1 MEEKY
6 TWIEPWSL
14 TFTLLSYFIFL
25 EFRVTPSSV
34 HGNLGLT
41 EVHGNLDPV
50 QAVVCEG
57 IFTFILVCSIYG
69 CTDSNRPMFGSPAV
83 GIGLTI
89 AVVHLAAVSRHRCTL
104 KRHPPPQWTCIYL
117 GITSFLGL
125 AINNNNNINN
135 PEMSTKVG
143 YMCLSRVC
151 YITCWF
157 IECIQLYQCQVM
169 YVQINS
175 IYVMPAA
182 LW

>member
-14 TFTLLSYFIFL
+14 TFTLLSYLFFL

-89 AVVHLAAVSRHRCTL
+89 AVVHLAAVSRHRCAL
-104 KRHPPPQWTCIYL
+104 KRHPPRPLHPHLYCFFRIWKWFIFWLSIQKFTR
-117 GITSFLGL
+117 TS
-125 AINNNNNINN
+125 
-135 PEMSTKVG
+135 K
-143 YMCLSRVC
+143 RVC
-151 YITCWF
+151 HATPGSG
-157 IECIQLYQCQVM
+157 
-169 YVQINS
+169 YVG
-175 IYVMPAA
+175 
-182 LW
+182 